1 MSEIDL
7 NLLRVF
13 DTLFELG
20 NVTKAGAR
28 LGLTQSAVSH
38 ALGRLRQSIGD
49 PLFVRAPGGL
59 QPTARAI
66 EIAPGVRVGLSQ
78 LRTALSPSAFD
89 PGTADRRFTI
99 AAGSYF
105 CALFIPGLLARA
117 RQIAPNVSFRIQP
130 LGGDLLVDL
139 DEGAIDLALGAFTKI
154 PRRLWLEALFQEELV
169 WIAAAGSPLAGRRLR
184 QADLTGQPRV
194 LIAAGNRKSK
204 RLNTSH

>member
-1 MSEIDL
+1 M
-7 NLLRVF
+7 
-13 DTLFELG
+13 
-20 NVTKAGAR
+20 
-28 LGLTQSAVSH
+28 
-38 ALGRLRQSIGD
+38 GD
-49 PLFVRAPGGL
+49 PLVGRAPGGL
-59 QPTARAI
+59 EPTARAF

-78 LRTALSPSAFD
+78 WRTALSPSAFD

-154 PRRLWLEALFQEELV
+154 PRRLRLAALFQVELV
-169 WIAAAGSPLAGRRLR
+169 WIAGAGR
-184 QADLTGQPRV
+184 G
-194 LIAAGNRKSK
+194 RKST
-204 RLNTSH
+204 RLE